1 MVNASLNWASI
12 IGLVLILSWIPLI
25 VLTITSI
32 TRLSSSSPD
41 FPFRLINLLGL
52 LGIPPICGLILF
64 FQGWRLDPILQF
76 GQFLLVFQLITQQLV
91 LIVIH
96 KKNNTYSRNN
106 SFKDIQ
112 SQLEGY
118 LEMKNKN
125 LITEDEF
132 ISKKKQILNI

>member
-12 IGLVLILSWIPLI
+12 IGIFLILTWIPLI
-25 VLTITSI
+25 VFTITSI

-41 FPFRLINLLGL
+41 FPFRLINLVGL

-91 LIVIH
+91 LIIFH
-96 KKNNTYSRNN
+96 NKKNTFSKNN

-125 LITEDEF
+125 LITEDEY

>member
-12 IGLVLILSWIPLI
+12 IGLFLILSWIPLI

-32 TRLSSSSPD
+32 TRLSSSSGD

-96 KKNNTYSRNN
+96 NKKNTYSKNN

-112 SQLEGY
+112 SLLEGY